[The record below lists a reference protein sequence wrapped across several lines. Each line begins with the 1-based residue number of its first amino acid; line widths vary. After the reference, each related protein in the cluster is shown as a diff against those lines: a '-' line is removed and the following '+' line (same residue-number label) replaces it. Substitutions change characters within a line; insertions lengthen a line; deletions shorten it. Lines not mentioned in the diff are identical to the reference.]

1 MDFGP
6 QPLAHPDVVAQPPE
20 ISPGEFRRRND
31 VPHHRPRH
39 IPDRLAAE
47 QETFEKVVLLAAD
60 QLAVHAPQ
68 RRIEPPV
75 TGQPRTAESHI
86 AAPGNASRRERTH
99 PLSEIHRIGDRH
111 FDVFRHPRRTSRGV
125 FGDDAPPGHD
135 GPGTGFEEFEIGAQ
149 KPLVDPF
156 VVVDEGHQRRLR
168 LPQSAVAGVRHP
180 RSLLRDEPQ
189 AAPGMRRGK
198 GRETRLGVVRGVVAH
213 HHALP
218 LVARKILSHDGF
230 ERRNEL
236 CGTVVGGNDERDSNH
251 RANVAIYP

>member
-1 MDFGP
+1 MFSPLYLKQQRIPESQPIFFRRIRCRPAFRRIYNSAPPQIPPSGGAYRMQPPRFAGRHRAAEHGRRRPFGDLQHEGLRQPAVDFGP

-99 PLSEIHRIGDRH
+99 PLSDWRSAFRRISTSTP
-111 FDVFRHPRRTSRGV
+111 DVPRGIRRRCAPRPRR
-125 FGDDAPPGHD
+125 
-135 GPGTGFEEFEIGAQ
+135 
-149 KPLVDPF
+149 
-156 VVVDEGHQRRLR
+156 
-168 LPQSAVAGVRHP
+168 P
-180 RSLLRDEPQ
+180 R
-189 AAPGMRRGK
+189 
-198 GRETRLGVVRGVVAH
+198 
-213 HHALP
+213 
-218 LVARKILSHDGF
+218 DGF
-230 ERRNEL
+230 RRI
-236 CGTVVGGNDERDSNH
+236 RDR
-251 RANVAIYP
+251 RAETPR